1 MIQLVV
7 LVVVARVIRV
17 RVMQRDEGEEHQG
30 VFAHGRPPSPSR
42 SGAPLRPFL
51 RIRCAPSLPASM
63 VLVRREIRQPLS
75 DRASSKWFAVAR
87 QTIYSWAEDCHALLS
102 KPLSGNGLEIGRA
115 HV

>member
-17 RVMQRDEGEEHQG
+17 RVMERDEGEEHQG

-42 SGAPLRPFL
+42 SGAPLRAFL

-63 VLVRREIRQPLS
+63 VLVRREVRQPLS
-75 DRASSKWFAVAR
+75 DGASSKRIAVAS
-87 QTIYSWAEDCHALLS
+87 QTIYCETDQCHA
-102 KPLSGNGLEIGRA
+102 
-115 HV
+115 